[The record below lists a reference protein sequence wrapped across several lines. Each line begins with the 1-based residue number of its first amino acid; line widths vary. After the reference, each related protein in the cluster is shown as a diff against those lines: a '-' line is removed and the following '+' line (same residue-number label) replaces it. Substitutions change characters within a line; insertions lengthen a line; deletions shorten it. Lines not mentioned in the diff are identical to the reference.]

1 MKKPNIFL
9 AILAGIGFIVL
20 YIICIF
26 ICEAFFDLSTGLSI
40 DEVIELIISF
50 IPISFALGLLCYYSY
65 FYKNVK
71 KIFWI
76 STLIVVLI
84 GGYKFYKRDLT
95 EIYIVQKSHWLLP
108 KSVKKYPQL
117 SDKPLF
123 QKGKTIIPLEER
135 GEYSLKEKFF
145 NKQHCLLAYYVKPK
159 GEEDYYIGDNPDFPP
174 YFLKFDTSGKIIDS
188 LPLNTAE
195 KQKRE
200 FHIKDKYIIDTY
212 TLSYSTWAIDGNPE
226 FRPMKAIEGTDFWK
240 ENDVRTYISK
250 NHLPT
255 PTCYKIR
262 VKKIE
267 WRPDEQKYYAT
278 SGYESI
284 VVFIQDGMPHYICS
298 TDYISSFK
306 DTFFERTPVFPLFM
320 KLGADDF
327 YYSDFQSTYTRRKI
341 LPQYFLVEKAFDKGG
356 EGKLF
361 MQLRLNNA
369 SISFKAD
376 TYMWTSE
383 AVALKTP
390 TYYLSKDN
398 EEFEKFEKVDLY
410 SNQLLQY
417 QLLSITG
424 QLYMVK

>member
-9 AILAGIGFIVL
+9 AILTGFGFIVL
-20 YIICIF
+20 SIICGLGSSLSLRIIDVLLLFTPIIF
-26 ICEAFFDLSTGLSI
+26 
-40 DEVIELIISF
+40 V
-50 IPISFALGLLCYYSY
+50 LGLLCYYS
-65 FYKNVK
+65 FYYKSVK
-71 KIFWI
+71 KIFWVSVCLTVLTMLYTYHKDKI
-76 STLIVVLI
+76 EETYIVWQSRMSLPKNLKH
-84 GGYKFYKRDLT
+84 YPELSRKELT
-95 EIYIVQKSHWLLP
+95 EGK
-108 KSVKKYPQL
+108 
-117 SDKPLF
+117 
-123 QKGKTIIPLEER
+123 KTIIPLYER

-188 LPLNTAE
+188 LSFNIAE
-195 KQKRE
+195 EQKRE
-200 FHIKDKYIIDTY
+200 FYIKDKYIIDTY

-255 PTCYKIR
+255 PTCYKIGVR
-262 VKKIE
+262 NIE
-267 WRPDEQKYYAT
+267 WRPDEQKYYAA

-284 VVFIQDGMPHYICS
+284 VVFIQYGMPHYICS
-298 TDYISSFK
+298 TNYIYSFQN
-306 DTFFERTPVFPLFM
+306 TLFERTPVFPLFM

-341 LPQYFLVEKAFDKGG
+341 LPQYFLVEKAFDEGG

-361 MQLRLNNA
+361 MQLRFNNA
-369 SISFKAD
+369 SISFKAN

-390 TYYLSKDN
+390 TYYLTKGN
-398 EEFEKFEKVDLY
+398 EELEKFEKVDLY